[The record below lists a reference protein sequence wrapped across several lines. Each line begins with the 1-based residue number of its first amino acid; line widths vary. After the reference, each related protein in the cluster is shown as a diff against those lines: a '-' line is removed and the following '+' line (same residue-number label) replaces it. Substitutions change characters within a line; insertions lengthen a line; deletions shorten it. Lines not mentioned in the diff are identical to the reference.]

1 MGLTSGRTME
11 RKLHKFLSEDQTK
24 LLKYWISKCEAGRL
38 PQRKQVSPA
47 DFIFC
52 LSCISILECQSSGE
66 FTFRLTAS
74 NLKDVLGEEC
84 RGRVVS
90 QECGDE
96 MPWSEALRRCQAT
109 RAPVFGS
116 TPTGH
121 TRLHHW
127 MRLPLEPMADGR
139 QQILCYDAIRFDT
152 SGEVDRRETMY
163 VTADLVAPKSRSL
176 MSPV

>member
-121 TRLHHW
+121 KRLHHW

-163 VTADLVAPKSRSL
+163 VTADLVAPTSRSL